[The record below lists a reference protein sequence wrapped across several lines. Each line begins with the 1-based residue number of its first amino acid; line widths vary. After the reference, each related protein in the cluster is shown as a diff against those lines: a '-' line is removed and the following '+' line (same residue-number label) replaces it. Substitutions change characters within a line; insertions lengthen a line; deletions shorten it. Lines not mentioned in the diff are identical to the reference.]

1 MPFASS
7 TVITPSFPTFSKAS
21 VIKAPIASS
30 LFADTLA
37 TCLIFSE
44 ESPTETACFSKDLTI
59 ASTALSI
66 PLLNQED
73 LHQQQH
79 FLDLL

>member
-1 MPFASS
+1 M
-7 TVITPSFPTFSKAS
+7 
-21 VIKAPIASS
+21 ASS

-66 PLLNQED
+66 PLFKSRGFAPAATFFRPSLTTA
-73 LHQQQH
+73 
-79 FLDLL
+79 